1 MNREVGYPNQA
12 KFFVL
17 VRTEEDRDTEQL
29 KLRLSPADAEAIR
42 LAAKGARQT
51 ISAYVLSLHQR
62 QPMPR
67 PAAGWKVFDALADL
81 QRAIEA
87 IPNSVR
93 KLDADLGRLSGRL
106 KDLFNEQPAKA
117 MAHQEAINA
126 TLRAVRDLRAE
137 IMPVLGDLQAEAAE
151 PRDTIDAVLAAVMPR
166 RHRS

>member
-1 MNREVGYPNQA
+1 LGTPTSANILVI
-12 KFFVL
+12 
-17 VRTEEDRDTEQL
+17 VRTETDRDTEQL

-51 ISAYVLSLHQR
+51 ISDYVLSLHQR

-67 PAAGWKVFDALADL
+67 PAAGWKVFDQLAEL
-81 QRAIEA
+81 QRAVTA
-87 IPNSVR
+87 IPDSVR

-106 KDLFNEQPAKA
+106 KDLFNEHPAKA
-117 MAHQEAINA
+117 MAHQDDINA
-126 TLRAVRDLRAE
+126 ALRAVRDLRAE
-137 IMPVLGDLQAEAAE
+137 IMPVLGDLQAAAAE